1 VVALRAL
8 GYLGG
13 EVSNAGGEG
22 ETPSGSSRR
31 SRRRFR
37 PAPVAE
43 PAAQTQ
49 MDADRRERVGVNPK
63 RVSCCARRD
72 ATTCSTSARDVAK
85 FAPSGEA
92 VAGSRVCEALGLAL
106 AGGRAT
112 APTPSDSVY
121 IEGFTGAADR
131 DFHAAATGAWWGDHA
146 DLARASDRAAFHRLA
161 RALREDGERQG
172 FATFAT
178 RAGSWCRFA
187 CPACQDAARAAA
199 RRLGEPQGDARA
211 SAAAELDVRDAFASF
226 TAAESASAWEVL
238 ETCEAEAR
246 ARGWK
251 PAGEGGSA

>member
-1 VVALRAL
+1 MC
-8 GYLGG
+8 
-13 EVSNAGGEG
+13 
-22 ETPSGSSRR
+22 
-31 SRRRFR
+31 
-37 PAPVAE
+37 
-43 PAAQTQ
+43 AA
-49 MDADRRERVGVNPK
+49 
-63 RVSCCARRD
+63 
-72 ATTCSTSARDVAK
+72 SAREVAK
-85 FAPSGEA
+85 LVPTADTGAEFD
-92 VAGSRVCEALGLAL
+92 AGRACEMLGLAL
-106 AGGRAT
+106 AAGRAT
-112 APTPSDSVY
+112 AWMPSDSADAAF
-121 IEGFTGAADR
+121 GFTGAADR

-161 RALREDGERQG
+161 RTLREDGERQG

-199 RRLGEPQGDARA
+199 RRLGEGDARA